1 MTTEGLLDYV
11 EEVLGRI
18 ARDSFGQRDAPVVS
32 LSEDTRKDASGA
44 LSGTLEVHIRTRNG
58 ETPLIHT
65 ERFSELGSR
74 KEVDDL
80 FARALSVVLMNHAK
94 WPR

>member
-1 MTTEGLLDYV
+1 MDYV

-32 LSEDTRKDASGA
+32 LSEDTREDPGGG
-44 LSGTLEVHIRTRNG
+44 LSGTLEVHVRTRKG
-58 ETPLIHT
+58 EMPLIHA
-65 ERFSELGSR
+65 EPFSKLGSR
-74 KEVDDL
+74 EEVDDL